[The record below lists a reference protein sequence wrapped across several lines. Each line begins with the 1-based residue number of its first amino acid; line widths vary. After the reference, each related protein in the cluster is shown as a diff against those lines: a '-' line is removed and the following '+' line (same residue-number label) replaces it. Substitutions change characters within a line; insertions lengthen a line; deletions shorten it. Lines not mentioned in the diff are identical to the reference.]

1 MKRIL
6 FMVVL
11 LIVVFFIGCG
21 WKESVEEPAEE
32 DGGVRNDSS
41 YDAPKVIESNL
52 IIAFQCEFS
61 ALALSEDDTYL
72 SGKNYQLEARL
83 KDGAV
88 KGRYHSYGRY
98 DEGEDAIF
106 AADHSFMHKVQEI
119 VAKYDFAQ
127 YNGTSITVSGLP
139 EMYGVSLQIVY
150 ASGERIDAGNNQEC
164 FLPVAAIEELEM
176 LFRQELP
183 AVSVSNNVTEE

>member
-1 MKRIL
+1 MKKYL
-6 FMVVL
+6 FLML
-11 LIVVFFIGCG
+11 LLLAVFCIGCNQ
-21 WKESVEEPAEE
+21 KKIAEEPAEE

-61 ALALSEDDTYL
+61 ALAISEEDTYL

-88 KGRYHSYGRY
+88 KGNYHSYGRH
-98 DEGEDAIF
+98 GEREDGNF
-106 AADHSFMHKVQEI
+106 AADHSFMYRLQEI

-150 ASGERIDAGNNQEC
+150 ASGERIYISNNQEC
-164 FLPVAAIEELEM
+164 FLPLAAMEELEM

-183 AVSVSNNVTEE
+183 AVSASDNMTEE

>member
-1 MKRIL
+1 MKKI
-6 FMVVL
+6 L
-11 LIVVFFIGCG
+11 LIAFLLAVTFCIGCG
-21 WKESVEEPAEE
+21 KKESLEETIEE

-52 IIAFQCEFS
+52 IISFQCEFS
-61 ALALSEDDTYL
+61 ALAISEEDTYL

-88 KGRYHSYGRY
+88 KGNYHSYGRY
-98 DEGEDAIF
+98 NEREDGNF
-106 AADHSFMHKVQEI
+106 AADHSFMYRLQEVI
-119 VAKYDFAQ
+119 AKYDFAQ

-139 EMYGVSLQIVY
+139 EMYGASLQVVY
-150 ASGERIDAGNNQEC
+150 ASGERIYASNNQEC
-164 FLPVAAIEELEM
+164 FLPLAAMEELEM

-183 AVSVSNNVTEE
+183 AVSVSDNMTEE

>member
-11 LIVVFFIGCG
+11 LIVMLFIGCG

-98 DEGEDAIF
+98 DEREDAIF

-119 VAKYDFAQ
+119 VEKYDFAQ

-139 EMYGVSLQIVY
+139 DQYGVCLQITY
-150 ASGERIDAGNNQEC
+150 ASGESIYAGNNQEC
-164 FLPVAAIEELEM
+164 FLPLEAMEELEA
-176 LFRQELP
+176 LFLRKLP
-183 AVSVSNNVTEE
+183 NISASYAAVEE